1 MANTTSS
8 KVLEYETLSK
18 ADSFRL
24 LLLQPSRSH
33 DSDLYCEILHTTL
46 SHCDRDIIDQYT
58 ALSYVW
64 GDPSKKGSVYVNG
77 TLVTITANLG
87 AALRDLRDESRVLR
101 IWADGLCINQ
111 SSLAERAS
119 QVNLMDQIY
128 SVADHTVIH
137 LGSLTLEAE
146 TILKA
151 ARSNTS
157 GVIIHPE
164 DIVKIA
170 EQNMLRAVWFTRV
183 WVFQELVLSRDP
195 WIQYGNLRAR
205 WTEVCD
211 LLISP
216 SWDQD
221 SKELQVLAGMNS
233 SRGPSRQHFLTLL
246 TSRRGLGATDAR
258 DMIFANM
265 GIASDKSSLLKYV
278 QVDYTKSCED
288 VFESVAQYLLEN
300 IGPEGP
306 TAFFPHAAANDQS
319 GRDRLASWAPDWS
332 LPSAN

>member
-1 MANTTSS
+1 
-8 KVLEYETLSK
+8 
-18 ADSFRL
+18 
-24 LLLQPSRSH
+24 
-33 DSDLYCEILHTTL
+33 
-46 SHCDRDIIDQYT
+46 
-58 ALSYVW
+58 
-64 GDPSKKGSVYVNG
+64 
-77 TLVTITANLG
+77 
-87 AALRDLRDESRVLR
+87 
-101 IWADGLCINQ
+101 
-111 SSLAERAS
+111 
-119 QVNLMDQIY
+119 MDQIY

-157 GVIIHPE
+157 GVVIHPE

-221 SKELQVLAGMNS
+221 SKELQVLADMNS
-233 SRGPSRQHFLTLL
+233 SRGPSRQQFLTLL

-278 QVDYTKSCED
+278 QVD
-288 VFESVAQYLLEN
+288 
-300 IGPEGP
+300 
-306 TAFFPHAAANDQS
+306 
-319 GRDRLASWAPDWS
+319 
-332 LPSAN
+332 